1 MNTQLLQYARIELTT
16 ALMDLSGGTKGQ
28 LEAFSEHPPAD
39 KNHYPRQHI
48 HKVLL
53 ETAGKNVREVRSE
66 RVPTYAL
73 ETRSRRRPAPPMKEF
88 EFASCAWRRAVNTL
102 PVHQNSW
109 IRYCYGFDLKFEH
122 QKNICEAVWL
132 AYQKNLPTGLLAKTK
147 KRLVSLIWLAVQ
159 DVAAKNKNESYKEY
173 AGAALAALMSIS
185 RSTWSEVYSP
195 HWKGLKLAVSE
206 LDNVSLIQVIKVKE
220 GSVFEEVI
228 E

>member
-1 MNTQLLQYARIELTT
+1 MNNQLLQYARTELAM

-39 KNHYPRQHI
+39 KNKYPRQHI
-48 HKVLL
+48 HKVQL
-53 ETAGKNVREVRSE
+53 EGNKQIRSE
-66 RVPTYAL
+66 RGPTYTL
-73 ETRSRRRPAPPMKEF
+73 ETRSRIRPAPPMKEF

-109 IRYCYGFDLKFEH
+109 IRYCYGFDLKFVH

-132 AYQKNLPTGLLAKTK
+132 AYQKNLPAGLLEKTK
-147 KRLVSLIWLAVQ
+147 KRLISLVWLAVQ

-173 AGAALAALMSIS
+173 AGSALATLMTVS
-185 RSTWSEVYSP
+185 RSTWCEVYSQ
-195 HWKGLKLAVSE
+195 HWRGLKLVASE
-206 LDNVSLIQVIKVKE
+206 LDCDSLIQVLRSKE
-220 GSVFEEVI
+220 ALNFEEVI

>member
-48 HKVLL
+48 HKVQL
-53 ETAGKNVREVRSE
+53 EGNKQVRSE
-66 RVPTYAL
+66 RGPTYIL
-73 ETRSRRRPAPPMKEF
+73 ETRSRIRPSPPMKEF

-109 IRYCYGFDLKFEH
+109 IRYCYGFDLKFDH

-132 AYQKNLPTGLLAKTK
+132 SYQKNLPVGLLDKTK
-147 KRLVSLIWLAVQ
+147 KRLISLVWLAVQ

-173 AGAALAALMSIS
+173 AGAALATLMEIS
-185 RSTWSEVYSP
+185 RSTWCEVYSP
-195 HWKGLKLAVSE
+195 HWKVLKMAVSE
-206 LDNVSLIQVIKVKE
+206 LDNDSLIQVISIKE
-220 GSVFEEVI
+220 RSIFEEVI

>member
-1 MNTQLLQYARIELTT
+1 MNQQLLQYARTELTS

-48 HKVLL
+48 HKVQL
-53 ETAGKNVREVRSE
+53 EGNKQVRSE
-66 RVPTYAL
+66 RGPTYTL
-73 ETRSRRRPAPPMKEF
+73 ETRSRIRPSPPMKEF

-109 IRYCYGFDLKFEH
+109 IRYCYGFDLRFDH

-132 AYQKNLPTGLLAKTK
+132 AYQKNLPAGLLAKTK
-147 KRLVSLIWLAVQ
+147 KRLISLVWLAVQ
-159 DVAAKNKNESYKEY
+159 DVAAKNKNESYREY
-173 AGAALAALMSIS
+173 AGAALATLMTIS
-185 RSTWSEVYSP
+185 RSTWCEVYSP
-195 HWKGLKLAVSE
+195 HWKGLKLAVLE
-206 LDNVSLIQVIKVKE
+206 LDNDSLTQVLNSKE
-220 GSVFEEVI
+220 RSIFEEVI

>member
-1 MNTQLLQYARIELTT
+1 MNTQLLQYARIELTA

-48 HKVLL
+48 HKVQL
-53 ETAGKNVREVRSE
+53 EGKQVRSE
-66 RVPTYAL
+66 RSPTYAL
-73 ETRSRRRPAPPMKEF
+73 ETRSRVRPSPPMKEF
-88 EFASCAWRRAVNTL
+88 EFASCAWRRAVNAL
-102 PVHQNSW
+102 PAHQNSW
-109 IRYCYGFDLKFEH
+109 IRYCYGFDLNFEH

-132 AYQKNLPTGLLAKTK
+132 AYQNNLPAGLLAKTK
-147 KRLVSLIWLAVQ
+147 KRLISLVWLAVQ

-173 AGAALAALMSIS
+173 AGAALATLMAIS
-185 RSTWSEVYSP
+185 RSTWCEVYSP

>member
-1 MNTQLLQYARIELTT
+1 MNTQLLQYARLELAT

-48 HKVLL
+48 HKVQL
-53 ETAGKNVREVRSE
+53 EGNKQVRSE
-66 RVPTYAL
+66 RAPTYAL
-73 ETRSRRRPAPPMKEF
+73 ETRSRIRPAPPMKEF

-102 PVHQNSW
+102 PVYQSSW

-122 QKNICEAVWL
+122 QKNICEAIWME
-132 AYQKNLPTGLLAKTK
+132 YQKNLPPGLLTKTK
-147 KRLVSLIWLAVQ
+147 KRLISLVWLAVQ

-173 AGAALAALMSIS
+173 AGSALATLMTVS
-185 RSTWSEVYSP
+185 RSTWCEVYSH
-195 HWKGLKLAVSE
+195 HWQGLKLAVSE
-206 LDNVSLIQVIKVKE
+206 LDNDSLIRVLRSKE
-220 GSVFEEVI
+220 ALCFEEVI

>member
-48 HKVLL
+48 HKVQL
-53 ETAGKNVREVRSE
+53 EGKQVRSE
-66 RVPTYAL
+66 RSPTYAL
-73 ETRSRRRPAPPMKEF
+73 ETRSRRRPAPPMQEF
-88 EFASCAWRRAVNTL
+88 EFASCAWRRAVNAL
-102 PVHQNSW
+102 PAHQNSW

-132 AYQKNLPTGLLAKTK
+132 EYQKNLPAGLLAKTK
-147 KRLVSLIWLAVQ
+147 KRLISLVWLAVQ

-173 AGAALAALMSIS
+173 AGAVLAEIMDIN
-185 RSTWSEVYSP
+185 RSTWKRVYSG
-195 HWKGLKLAVSE
+195 HWIQLKQAVQA
-206 LDNVSLIQVIKVKE
+206 LDTMALI
-220 GSVFEEVI
+220 SVLDKSKSS
-228 E
+228 

>member
-48 HKVLL
+48 HKVQL
-53 ETAGKNVREVRSE
+53 EGNKLVRSE
-66 RVPTYAL
+66 RAPTYAL

-109 IRYCYGFDLKFEH
+109 INYCYGFDLKFEH
-122 QKNICEAVWL
+122 QKNICEAIWL
-132 AYQKNLPTGLLAKTK
+132 AYQKNLPVGLLAKTK
-147 KRLVSLIWLAVQ
+147 KRLISLVWLAVQ

-173 AGAALAALMSIS
+173 AGAVLAEMMDIN
-185 RSTWSEVYSP
+185 RSTWKRVYSG
-195 HWKGLKLAVSE
+195 HWIQLKQAVQA
-206 LDNVSLIQVIKVKE
+206 LDTMALI
-220 GSVFEEVI
+220 SVLDKSKSS
-228 E
+228 

>member
-48 HKVLL
+48 HKVQL
-53 ETAGKNVREVRSE
+53 EGYKQVRSE
-66 RVPTYAL
+66 RSPTYAL

-88 EFASCAWRRAVNTL
+88 EFASCAWRRAVNAL
-102 PVHQNSW
+102 PAYQNSW

-132 AYQKNLPTGLLAKTK
+132 AYQNNLPAGLLAKTK
-147 KRLVSLIWLAVQ
+147 KRLISLVWLAVQ

-173 AGAALAALMSIS
+173 AGAALATLMEIS
-185 RSTWSEVYSP
+185 RSTWCEVYSP

-206 LDNVSLIQVIKVKE
+206 LDSDSLIQVLNCKE
-220 GSVFEEVI
+220 RSVFEEVI